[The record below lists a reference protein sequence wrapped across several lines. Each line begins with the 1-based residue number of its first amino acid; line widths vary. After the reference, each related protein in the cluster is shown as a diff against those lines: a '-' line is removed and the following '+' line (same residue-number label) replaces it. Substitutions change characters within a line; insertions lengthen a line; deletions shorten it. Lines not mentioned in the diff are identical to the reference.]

1 MENIARSADGV
12 GRACAWAGGSGQG
25 QNKYG
30 ELEAH
35 KEKVSGII
43 CSTGMME
50 KAPRVPVLTLHL
62 VVIFIFWAYYSVAG
76 KFQPIYP
83 VSGTLCWVR
92 QTLHLTI
99 CRHAGVDS
107 HK

>member
-1 MENIARSADGV
+1 MP
-12 GRACAWAGGSGQG
+12 GQG
-25 QNKYG
+25 GLGKDRTNTG
-30 ELEAH
+30 SWRPH
-35 KEKVSGII
+35 KEKASGII

-62 VVIFIFWAYYSVAG
+62 VVIFIIWAYYSVAG

-99 CRHAGVDS
+99 CKRAGVDS